1 MAVALE
7 LPLETWRQALTAPVF
22 LVLVALVIAIV
33 IAPEMAAILAI
44 VPAFVIIPVLR
55 LESSE
60 R

>member
-33 IAPEMAAILAI
+33 VAPEMAAILAI
-44 VPAFVIIPVLR
+44 VAAFVVIPVLR